1 MILKKNIKKG
11 LYLFIFLHLLL
22 WTLIPSITN
31 TNLPLDT
38 IEALAWGSNLDWGF
52 SKHPPFSA
60 FATEFFYLIFG
71 SNDWSYYLLSQIF
84 VVTSFFFVWK
94 FSNEI
99 FEDKTYSLLSVL
111 ILSGIFFFNF
121 TTPEF
126 NVNISQLPFWALC
139 VYFFY
144 KGINLNKKIYWIL
157 FGVFSAL
164 GFLSKYLFIYLLIA
178 FFIYFI
184 FNLKKFKKIIP
195 NYLLSLVISLII
207 LIPHFF
213 WLFQN
218 NFITI
223 FYGLNRT
230 GLTEFNILNHF
241 INPFIFLIKQIIIL
255 IPFFIMFLTIFKKFQ
270 FKINIKNK
278 KTLFLVS
285 INIIPFFL
293 ILATSIITGAKIR
306 TMWMTPF
313 YLFVGVL
320 FLEVFRKN
328 VDLKK
333 IKRFYFLFL
342 FFFIISPSIYLGV
355 SIIDKTK
362 RTDYPGKEI
371 SRLVQNKWNDNFINE
386 IRLVIGDEWSA
397 GNLSYHL
404 NSRPAWSNSLK
415 GKTSSITDDQGVI
428 YVGNPE
434 VLKKICP
441 GIFGEIKPVGY
452 CMIGKKR

>member
-1 MILKKNIKKG
+1 MMLKRNIIKG
-11 LYLFIFLHLLL
+11 LYLFIFSHLLL

-99 FEDKTYSLLSVL
+99 FEDKIYSLLSVL

-164 GFLSKYLFIYLLIA
+164 GFLSKYLFIYLLTA

-241 INPFIFLIKQIIIL
+241 INPFIFLIKQVIIL

-285 INIIPFFL
+285 INLIPFFL

-333 IKRFYFLFL
+333 IKRFYILFL

>member
-1 MILKKNIKKG
+1 MITKKKINTAF
-11 LYLFIFLHLLL
+11 YVFIFSHLFL
-22 WTLIPSITN
+22 WTLIPSVSN
-31 TNLPLDT
+31 LNLPLDT

-52 SKHPPFSA
+52 NKHPPFSA

-71 SNDWSYYLLSQIF
+71 NSDWSYYLLSQIF

-99 FEDKTYSLLSVL
+99 FEDKTYSLISVL
-111 ILSGIFFFNF
+111 ILSGIYFFNF

-144 KGINLNKKIYWIL
+144 RAINFNKKIDWVF
-157 FGVFSAL
+157 FGIFSAL
-164 GFLSKYLFIYLLIA
+164 GFLSKYLFIYLLAA
-178 FFIYFI
+178 FLIYI
-184 FNLKKFKKIIP
+184 ILNLKKLKKVIP
-195 NYLLSLVISLII
+195 NYLLSLTISLIL

-223 FYGLNRT
+223 SYGLNRT

-241 INPFIFLIKQIIIL
+241 SNPLIFLTKQIIIL
-255 IPFFIMFLTIFKKFQ
+255 IPFFIMFFIILKKFQ
-270 FKINIKNK
+270 FKIKIKDK
-278 KTLFLVS
+278 KILFLIS
-285 INIIPFFL
+285 INLIPFLL

-313 YLFVGVL
+313 YLFLGVL
-320 FLEVFRKN
+320 FLEIFRKN
-328 VDLKK
+328 IDIKK
-333 IKRFYFLFL
+333 IKIFFYLFL
-342 FFFIISPSIYLGV
+342 FFFISTPLTYLGI
-355 SIIDKTK
+355 SIIDETK

-371 SRLVQNKWNDNFINE
+371 SRLVQNKWDDNFVNDIK
-386 IRLVIGDEWSA
+386 IVVGDEWSA

-404 NSRPAWSNSLK
+404 SSRPIWFNSLK
-415 GKTSSITDDQGVI
+415 DKTSSITDDQGVI
-428 YVGNPE
+428 YTGNPTI
-434 VLKKICP
+434 LKKICP
-441 GIFGEIKPVGY
+441 GFFGEIKPVGY